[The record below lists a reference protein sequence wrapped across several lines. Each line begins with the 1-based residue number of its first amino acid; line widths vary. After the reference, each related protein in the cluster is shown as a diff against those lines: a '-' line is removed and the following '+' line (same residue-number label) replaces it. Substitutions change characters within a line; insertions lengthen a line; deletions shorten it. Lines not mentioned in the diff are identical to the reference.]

1 MFDLGH
7 WTVITLRYAQTS
19 FLSVRYFTHS
29 QHDEIEELL
38 LTGLS
43 FPRIFSLM
51 TLFLSSSLF
60 FSKYAFSSAAFLDF
74 SANSRS
80 FFRAKI
86 RRRLASSSSSFCF
99 CSDGMQD
106 EGSVQPCPVRIRPDR
121 VRPRR
126 HAVGQG
132 GSTRLTL
139 IFAAFS

>member
-1 MFDLGH
+1 MIDMRNLK
-7 WTVITLRYAQTS
+7 
-19 FLSVRYFTHS
+19 
-29 QHDEIEELL
+29 ELL

-99 CSDGMQD
+99 CSDRKQAEARYQFSPSRYEYG
-106 EGSVQPCPVRIRPDR
+106 
-121 VRPRR
+121 
-126 HAVGQG
+126 
-132 GSTRLTL
+132 L
-139 IFAAFS
+139 IVKTVTSG